1 MFRRIAAVGLST
13 LTLVL
18 AGCAGGDQ
26 PSSGR
31 PLQVTAAFYPL
42 QFVTERV
49 GGTHVQVTTLTKPG
63 GEPHDLELTPRDVA
77 TLADAPLVVYLAGY
91 QPAVDRAVEG
101 QAGGRAFDTAPAA
114 RLDRQVTQEEHGE
127 EHGGEHGEQHTG
139 TDPHF
144 WLDPTRLADVGD
156 ALARRLAEADPAHAQ
171 SYTANAATLRRD
183 LLALDG
189 ELKAGLARCA
199 NRVLVTSHQ
208 AFGYLAARYGLTEV
222 GISGLDPEAEPDA
235 GTLARVAELVRRES
249 VRTVYSETLVSPAIT
264 RTVASETGAK
274 VAVLDPIE
282 GLTDASAARDYFG
295 LMRANLATLK
305 AGQPCT

>member
-1 MFRRIAAVGLST
+1 MFRRIAAVGLAA
-13 LTLVL
+13 LTLL
-18 AGCAGGDQ
+18 LAAGCGAGDR
-26 PSSGR
+26 PSSEG

-42 QFVTERV
+42 QYVTERV
-49 GGTHVQVTTLTKPG
+49 GGSHVRVTTLTKPG

-91 QPAVDRAVEG
+91 QPAVDRAVKG

-114 RLDRQVTQEEHGE
+114 RLDRPATHEEHGE
-127 EHGGEHGEQHTG
+127 EEQHGEQHTG
-139 TDPHF
+139 PDPHF

-171 SYTANAATLRRD
+171 SYTANAAALRRD

-189 ELKAGLARCA
+189 ELKAGLADCA

-208 AFGYLAARYGLTEV
+208 AFGYLAARYGLTQV
-222 GISGLDPEAEPDA
+222 GISGLEPEAEPDA